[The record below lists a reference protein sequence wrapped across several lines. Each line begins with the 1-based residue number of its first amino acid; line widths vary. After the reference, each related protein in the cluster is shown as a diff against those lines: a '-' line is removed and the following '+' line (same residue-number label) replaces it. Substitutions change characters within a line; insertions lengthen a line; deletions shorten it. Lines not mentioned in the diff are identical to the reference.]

1 MLGKFEAVRIAEKDL
16 NPLDGVEH
24 TCPDWEG
31 GGGGG
36 VCVGGGTGCLGN
48 EKLEEL
54 MDM

>member
-36 VCVGGGTGCLGN
+36 GGGMCVRGGGDWLFGKR
-48 EKLEEL
+48 EA
-54 MDM
+54 